1 MREREK
7 KVKSIIRI
15 AALILTMLFIIA
27 EQAMGEVTSWTC
39 LECGKT
45 GNTGNFCGN
54 CGKRHSV
61 ENYSMVVTS
70 NSGKEKNVL
79 VDADGIIVILQG
91 EPKLES
97 DNLVMNILVENTSD
111 RTAGANS
118 EDIYLNGWKVS
129 NYGLST
135 GELRAGT
142 KAKGTITLRNVS
154 AEASIEEIEDL
165 EKIEL
170 FLYTYYTV
178 DYRIHELTK
187 GITVTIDMRG
197 KNVQ

>member
-1 MREREK
+1 
-7 KVKSIIRI
+7 
-15 AALILTMLFIIA
+15 
-27 EQAMGEVTSWTC
+27 
-39 LECGKT
+39 
-45 GNTGNFCGN
+45 
-54 CGKRHSV
+54 
-61 ENYSMVVTS
+61 
-70 NSGKEKNVL
+70 
-79 VDADGIIVILQG
+79 
-91 EPKLES
+91 
-97 DNLVMNILVENTSD
+97 MNILVENTSD
-111 RTAGANS
+111 ITAGANS

-154 AEASIEEIEDL
+154 AEAGIEEIEDL